1 MGCQMVSV
9 VVMGTGWAAE
19 MHIRAFQKIPDVKVV
34 AVCGLSYENTAKVA
48 LKYAIPN
55 IYTDHNKMLRE
66 QSADIAT
73 VCTPNYL
80 HRAMSID
87 AMRAGADVL
96 CEKPVA
102 INSDEIDSM
111 ISIRNATGKKLVIA
125 HQKRFTTE
133 AKYLKSIITK
143 GVLGEVYNV
152 NSQWVRCQGIPGMG
166 GWFTDKSR
174 SGGGALIDIGI
185 HVLDLSMWFL
195 DFPDTK
201 TISGICG
208 SRFGYNG
215 LGAGDFGRRVSGE
228 SFVYDVED
236 YASAQ
241 IITKDGIS
249 IQLQCAWA
257 AHVKEERFNV
267 ELWGDKC
274 GASLCP
280 PEVYSSSKS
289 YTAVDIP
296 SISLV
301 NEYDLQVYEFV
312 NYCISGDPGQ
322 LCTAEQALAVM
333 NIIEA
338 VYL

>member
-1 MGCQMVSV
+1 MFNV
-9 VVMGTGWAAE
+9 VVMGNGWAAE
-19 MHIRAFQKIPDVKVV
+19 MHIRAFQKLADVKVV
-34 AVCGLSYENTAKVA
+34 AVCGHNDVNTAKVA
-48 LKYAIPN
+48 SKYAIPN
-55 IYTDHNKMLRE
+55 IYTDHIKMLRE
-66 QSADIAT
+66 QKADIAA

-96 CEKPVA
+96 CEKPAA
-102 INSDEIDSM
+102 INSDELDSM
-111 ISIRNATGKKLVIA
+111 ISIRNATGKKLIIA
-125 HQKRFTTE
+125 HQKRFTSE
-133 AKYLKSIITK
+133 AKYLKSIITR

-166 GWFTDKSR
+166 GWFTNKAK
-174 SGGGALIDIGI
+174 SGGGALIDIGV

-195 DFPDTK
+195 DFPEPK
-201 TISGICG
+201 TICGICG
-208 SRFGYNG
+208 SRFGHNG
-215 LGAGDFGRRVSGE
+215 LGAGDFGSRVFGE

-241 IITKDGIS
+241 IITKNGIS

-280 PEVYSSSKS
+280 PEIYSSSKS
-289 YTAVDIP
+289 YTAADIP

-301 NEYDLQVYEFV
+301 NEYDLQVADFV
-312 NYCISGDPGQ
+312 NYCISGEPKE

>member
-1 MGCQMVSV
+1 MNV
-9 VVMGTGWAAE
+9 VVMGNGWAAE
-19 MHIRAFQKIPDVKVV
+19 MHIRAFQKLPEVKVT
-34 AVCGLSYENTAKVA
+34 AICGHNYENTAKVA
-48 LKYAIPN
+48 LKYAIPS

-66 QSADIAT
+66 ENADVAAI
-73 VCTPNYL
+73 CTPNYL

-96 CEKPVA
+96 CEKPAAV
-102 INSDEIDSM
+102 NSDEIDSM
-111 ISIRNATGKKLVIA
+111 INIRNATGKKLVIA

-133 AKYLKSIITK
+133 AKYLKSIITR

-152 NSQWVRCQGIPGMG
+152 NAQWVRCQGIPGMG
-166 GWFTDKSR
+166 GWFTNKSK
-174 SGGGALIDIGI
+174 SGGGALIDIGV

-195 DFPDTK
+195 DFPETK
-201 TISGICG
+201 TICGICG
-208 SRFGYNG
+208 SRFGHNG
-215 LGAGDFGRRVSGE
+215 LGAGDFGRRVLGE
-228 SFVYDVED
+228 TFIYDVED
-236 YASAQ
+236 YASVQ
-241 IITKDGIS
+241 IITKNGIS

-280 PEVYSSSKS
+280 PEVYSSTKS
-289 YTAVDIP
+289 YTAADIP

-301 NEYDLQVYEFV
+301 NEYDLQVADFV
-312 NYCISGDPGQ
+312 NYCISGDPKQ

-333 NIIEA
+333 NVIEA